1 MDRVAALRGVLSQG
15 TPAACTRCGAP
26 LRPDPLAAAAVRLA
40 VATTRAR
47 GSLPRTPPGTR
58 SPVAA
63 ELRDVA
69 LGLLALAEELCHAGH
84 ACAGKVQASRAESAP

>member
-1 MDRVAALRGVLSQG
+1 MDRVAALRAVLSQG

-47 GSLPRTPPGTR
+47 AALPRARRGARPD
-58 SPVAA
+58 VAA
-63 ELRDVA
+63 DLREVV
-69 LGLLALAEELCHAGH
+69 LGLSALAEELCHTGH
-84 ACAGKVQASRAESAP
+84 VCAGKVRATRAETPP